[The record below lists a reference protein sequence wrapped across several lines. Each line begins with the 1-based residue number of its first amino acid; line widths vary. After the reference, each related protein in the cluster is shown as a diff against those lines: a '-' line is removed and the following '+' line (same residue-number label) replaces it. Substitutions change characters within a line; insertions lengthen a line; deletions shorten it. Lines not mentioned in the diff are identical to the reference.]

1 MSVPTLSSY
10 EQRARHDRLALLH
23 GWREQIMTW
32 LMMVTAIVLCFA
44 PWIWGDGPD
53 AAKDAH
59 RNELAVGIVV
69 LLVVLARFSRH
80 AGPWSDWTVLAAGGW
95 LVASPW
101 ILGLQKA
108 ETFDNAQQI
117 INVATGTVLIVLAVV
132 SLTLGAALRKEERA
146 GDTARGHRT
155 TPTPSR

>member
-1 MSVPTLSSY
+1 MSVPTLSSH
-10 EQRARHDRLALLH
+10 EQRARQAQLILLH
-23 GWREQIMTW
+23 GWREQIVTW

-44 PWIWGDGPD
+44 PWIWGNAPD

-59 RNELAVGIVV
+59 RNELAIGIIV

-80 AGPWSDWTVLAAGGW
+80 AGPWSDWTVMAAGGW

-108 ETFDNAQQI
+108 ETFNSAQQT
-117 INVATGTVLIVLAVV
+117 INVAAGTVLIVLAVA
-132 SLTLGAALRKEERA
+132 SLMLGAVLRKREGPGNA
-146 GDTARGHRT
+146 
-155 TPTPSR
+155 P